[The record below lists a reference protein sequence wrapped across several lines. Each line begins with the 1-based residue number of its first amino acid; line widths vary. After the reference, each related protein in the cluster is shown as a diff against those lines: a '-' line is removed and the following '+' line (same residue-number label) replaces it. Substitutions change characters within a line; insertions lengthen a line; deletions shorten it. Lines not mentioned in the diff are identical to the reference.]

1 MAIKIFIKG
10 GFVFSLFR
18 LHGVLDKLRSVTTGK
33 ICKIE
38 SLLKFLL
45 VACDPFLFK
54 VIYAALG
61 RISVSLRGVVHLN
74 CKNIKL
80 NVIWQ

>member
-10 GFVFSLFR
+10 GFVFCLFR

-33 ICKIE
+33 IYKIE

-45 VACDPFLFK
+45 VITCDPF
-54 VIYAALG
+54 
-61 RISVSLRGVVHLN
+61 
-74 CKNIKL
+74 
-80 NVIWQ
+80 